1 MIYSTRQ
8 IYLLRLG
15 KPAIPANLGGSSKS
29 DSSVKTQNET
39 LNNATSID
47 KRAVAQDSA
56 VSLTG
61 DGNTVN
67 RNSTTNFADSSN
79 RSTTSLTS
87 FIDNSFKDSSSK
99 TTFTDSSNRSTT
111 FTDNSTSDS
120 STNFTDSS
128 DRSVHT
134 TVTDYG
140 SVGAALDGMGAM
152 VGRAFGTVDLGF
164 GVAGDGI
171 KGAVDT
177 LKLQT
182 TKGYEGVSDAFAVAK
197 AMSASSQANSAAVL
211 GFATDTIKKTNEAFA
226 QADDGGQSKMV
237 MAALVV
243 VGAVGVA
250 MALKD

>member
-8 IYLLRLG
+8 IYLLRMG
-15 KPAIPANLGGSSKS
+15 RPAIPANFGGSSKA
-29 DSSVKTQNET
+29 DSSVKTTNQTDNYAVST
-39 LNNATSID
+39 D

-99 TTFTDSSNRSTT
+99 TTFTDTSNR
-111 FTDNSTSDS
+111 
-120 STNFTDSS
+120 STNFTDNSN
-128 DRSVHT
+128 RSVTT

-152 VGRAFGTVDLGF
+152 TSRAFDTADI
-164 GVAGDGI
+164 GI
-171 KGAVDT
+171 KGAVDV

-182 TKGYEGVSDAFAVAK
+182 TEGYKGVSDAFATAR

-211 GFATDTIKKTNEAFA
+211 GFATDTINKTNAAFQ
-226 QADDGGQSKMV
+226 QADDGGDSKMV
-237 MAALVV
+237 MIAIAV

-250 MALKD
+250 LVLKD